1 MDARANGPEAGG
13 EDTEGK
19 GAEGREN
26 TQKGRKRAAGEMGQT
41 LDRWLRREGA
51 EELGRGTRKRKRGG
65 GKEEDDGW
73 VTHSVNY
80 NSPTNT
86 VYHRVP

>member
-13 EDTEGK
+13 QDTEGK
-19 GAEGREN
+19 GAEGRKN

-51 EELGRGTRKRKRGG
+51 EELGRGRGAGVRRKTM
-65 GKEEDDGW
+65 DG
-73 VTHSVNY
+73 
-80 NSPTNT
+80 
-86 VYHRVP
+86 